1 MGSVPA
7 VAVCRPVVA
16 VSGNNLMV
24 IGIDTCYDTVRRDQS
39 VTGFVASLNNTCTC
53 CYTCARFQ
61 QPGEALRVT
70 EQSTDFADQ

>member
-24 IGIDTCYDTVRRDQS
+24 IGIDTVRRGQS
-39 VTGFVASLNNTCTC
+39 VSGFVASLNNTCTC
-53 CYTCARFQ
+53 CYMCARFQ

-70 EQSTDFADQ
+70 EQSTDFDDQ